1 MDTMRDRFAPVVSR
15 LLDEDPRV
23 AVVLAAIGTDAFAGA
38 ARRHPDRVVDVG
50 IREQLL
56 IGTAAGL
63 ALTGLRPV
71 AHTFASF
78 LVERPFEQVKLDLGH
93 QEAGA
98 VLVSAAAS
106 FDWPAGGYTHM
117 APGDV
122 ALLDTL
128 DGWTVHVP
136 GHPDEAETLLRHA
149 VAAGD
154 DKVYVRL
161 SVQANGQALPVDGE
175 RFRTVR
181 EGRSGVVVAVGPMLD
196 AVLAAT
202 KGLDVTVLYAT
213 TVRPFDG
220 AALRRATETA
230 GADVVLVEPY
240 LAGTSTAAANDALSD
255 VPHRL
260 LGLGVGRREL
270 RRYGR
275 PEEHVAAHGL
285 DARSLRERIAGF
297 LGAAWRQESARM
309 SRSSPS
315 SSMASSRARTQANWD
330 SWSAIQNFPGSAST
344 SSSRSSLGQRTAR
357 EVSSSGSVANIF
369 PATRNVGMLQAIFSV
384 VSGRDRAI
392 RRTSSASG
400 MAGTVSAR
408 TDNHLV
414 RAVAGMRLQ

>member
-23 AVVLAAIGTDAFAGA
+23 AVVLAEIGKDGFTEAL
-38 ARRHPDRVVDVG
+38 RKHPERVINVG

-56 IGTAAGL
+56 IGAGAGL

-71 AHTFASF
+71 LHTFASF

-93 QEAGA
+93 QDAGA
-98 VLVSAAAS
+98 VLVSASAS

-136 GHPDEAETLLRHA
+136 GHPDEAEFLLRHA

-161 SVQANGQALPVDGE
+161 SVQSNAHGLAVDGA

-181 EGRSGVVVAVGPMLD
+181 EGRAGVVVAVGPMLD
-196 AVLAAT
+196 SVLEAT
-202 KGLDVTVLYAT
+202 EGLDVTVLYAT
-213 TVRPFDG
+213 TVRPFDA
-220 AALRRATETA
+220 AALRRATEA
-230 GADVVLVEPY
+230 AAADVVLVEPY
-240 LAGTSTAAANDALSD
+240 LAGTSTVAANDALAD
-255 VPHRL
+255 VPHRV

-275 PEEHVAAHGL
+275 IDEHTAAHGL
-285 DARSLRERIAGF
+285 DAASLRERIGGF
-297 LGAAWRQESARM
+297 LGAR
-309 SRSSPS
+309 
-315 SSMASSRARTQANWD
+315 
-330 SWSAIQNFPGSAST
+330 
-344 SSSRSSLGQRTAR
+344 
-357 EVSSSGSVANIF
+357 
-369 PATRNVGMLQAIFSV
+369 VG
-384 VSGRDRAI
+384 G
-392 RRTSSASG
+392 
-400 MAGTVSAR
+400 
-408 TDNHLV
+408 
-414 RAVAGMRLQ
+414 

>member
-23 AVVLAAIGTDAFAGA
+23 AVVLAAIGTDGFAGA
-38 ARRHPDRVVDVG
+38 ARRHPGRVVDVG

-56 IGTAAGL
+56 IGAAAGL

-71 AHTFASF
+71 VHTFASF

-181 EGRSGVVVAVGPMLD
+181 TGRSGVVVAVGPMLD

-202 KGLDVTVLYAT
+202 EGLDVTVLYAN

-220 AALRRATETA
+220 AALRRATEAA
-230 GADVVLVEPY
+230 GTDVVLVEPY

-255 VPHRL
+255 VPHRV

-275 PEEHVAAHGL
+275 LEEHVAAHGL
-285 DARSLRERIAGF
+285 DARSLRERISGF
-297 LGAAWRQESARM
+297 LGAA
-309 SRSSPS
+309 
-315 SSMASSRARTQANWD
+315 
-330 SWSAIQNFPGSAST
+330 
-344 SSSRSSLGQRTAR
+344 
-357 EVSSSGSVANIF
+357 
-369 PATRNVGMLQAIFSV
+369 
-384 VSGRDRAI
+384 
-392 RRTSSASG
+392 
-400 MAGTVSAR
+400 
-408 TDNHLV
+408 V
-414 RAVAGMRLQ
+414 RV

>member
-23 AVVLAAIGTDAFAGA
+23 AVVLAEIGVAGFDE
-38 ARRHPDRVVDVG
+38 ARHRHPDRVINVG

-56 IGTAAGL
+56 VGAAAGL

-71 AHTFASF
+71 VHTFASF

-93 QEAGA
+93 QDAGA

-161 SVQANGQALPVDGE
+161 SVQANAGAHPVDG
-175 RFRTVR
+175 RHFHTVR
-181 EGRSGVVVAVGPMLD
+181 EGGSGVVIAVGPVLD
-196 AVLAAT
+196 EVLTAT
-202 KGLDVTVLYAT
+202 EGLDVTVLYAT
-213 TVRPFDG
+213 TVRPFD
-220 AALRRATETA
+220 ADTLRRATRTA
-230 GADVVLVEPY
+230 GTDVVLVEPY
-240 LAGTSTAAANDALSD
+240 LAGTSTGAVNDALSD
-255 VPHRL
+255 APHRV

-270 RRYGR
+270 RRYGTV
-275 PEEHVAAHGL
+275 EEHVAAHGL
-285 DARSLRERIAGF
+285 DARSLRERIGGF
-297 LGAAWRQESARM
+297 VGA
-309 SRSSPS
+309 
-315 SSMASSRARTQANWD
+315 
-330 SWSAIQNFPGSAST
+330 
-344 SSSRSSLGQRTAR
+344 
-357 EVSSSGSVANIF
+357 
-369 PATRNVGMLQAIFSV
+369 
-384 VSGRDRAI
+384 
-392 RRTSSASG
+392 
-400 MAGTVSAR
+400 
-408 TDNHLV
+408 
-414 RAVAGMRLQ
+414 RAVPAGA

>member
-56 IGTAAGL
+56 IGAAAGL

-154 DKVYVRL
+154 DKVYVWL

-297 LGAAWRQESARM
+297 LGAA
-309 SRSSPS
+309 
-315 SSMASSRARTQANWD
+315 
-330 SWSAIQNFPGSAST
+330 
-344 SSSRSSLGQRTAR
+344 
-357 EVSSSGSVANIF
+357 
-369 PATRNVGMLQAIFSV
+369 
-384 VSGRDRAI
+384 
-392 RRTSSASG
+392 
-400 MAGTVSAR
+400 
-408 TDNHLV
+408 V
-414 RAVAGMRLQ
+414 RV

>member
-23 AVVLAAIGTDAFAGA
+23 AVVLAAIGTDGFAGA

-56 IGTAAGL
+56 IGAASGL

-71 AHTFASF
+71 VHTFASF

-161 SVQANGQALPVDGE
+161 SVQANGQAQPVDGE

-181 EGRSGVVVAVGPMLD
+181 EGRFGVVVAVGPMLD
-196 AVLAAT
+196 AALVAT
-202 KGLDVTVLYAT
+202 EGLDVTVLYAT

-230 GADVVLVEPY
+230 GTDVVLVEPY

-255 VPHRL
+255 VPHRV

-275 PEEHVAAHGL
+275 LEEHVAAHRL
-285 DARSLRERIAGF
+285 DARSLRERISGF
-297 LGAAWRQESARM
+297 LGAAAR
-309 SRSSPS
+309 
-315 SSMASSRARTQANWD
+315 
-330 SWSAIQNFPGSAST
+330 
-344 SSSRSSLGQRTAR
+344 
-357 EVSSSGSVANIF
+357 V
-369 PATRNVGMLQAIFSV
+369 
-384 VSGRDRAI
+384 
-392 RRTSSASG
+392 
-400 MAGTVSAR
+400 
-408 TDNHLV
+408 
-414 RAVAGMRLQ
+414 